1 MRLKPADEHNQQ
13 VLTSLIL
20 SCCRWKHPPSLSLS
34 QEGGALSFTCLT
46 LNAALRGCEQ
56 AAWCQLTL
64 KSPLSM
70 MSMILYC
77 WLMSFSSTRFFRAF
91 SWSFR
96 LVSNRRLS
104 GAKRSGGHTLS
115 LHMGIDHTHS
125 LTHTHSAAE
134 GYRSPGWSH
143 VLLCVTPGLPW
154 WKQRRRRVPPT
165 PCRHSAW
172 SAGGSKEA
180 LYKNTGD
187 KWFLY
192 CALHSWL
199 HWHDG
204 RSFQGKMN

>member
-104 GAKRSGGHTLS
+104 GARRSGGHTLS

-125 LTHTHSAAE
+125 HTHTLGSRRIQISRLESCLALCDSGSALMKAAAAASATNTVQALCMVSR
-134 GYRSPGWSH
+134 GQQRGTLQKHRRQVVS
-143 VLLCVTPGLPW
+143 VLCVTLLTSLTW
-154 WKQRRRRVPPT
+154 WQVISR
-165 PCRHSAW
+165 
-172 SAGGSKEA
+172 
-180 LYKNTGD
+180 
-187 KWFLY
+187 
-192 CALHSWL
+192 
-199 HWHDG
+199 
-204 RSFQGKMN
+204 